1 MIPWQRSTVATE
13 LDVARRIYSRVP
25 MASQQLSAS
34 RAGGV
39 LGGQSGNLAMRYG
52 TAIADSADGWVNVH
66 LDLAESESDYVV
78 CICDSPI
85 SKGQRVSVLVTDS
98 GQLKAIPIGD
108 NILSEAEQQIG
119 NPVVNTDI
127 QWAGSDSGTTPP
139 TDGWSQTWP
148 AGSDYVWQR
157 QMVEKRDGTITY
169 SDPVCVSR
177 PPEGYDND
185 ATVYATS
192 SSSSSETNKTAT
204 VQSGSLTLSEG
215 AVVSVTFES
224 ANTASAPTLNV
235 GGTGIYP
242 IRTLGTASAYWAAG
256 QSVLFVFDGTYW
268 QVASSPVWASTV
280 TVGNPASRNIYITDD
295 LLALRN
301 GTTNYVTVE
310 ATGIM
315 LGLDNSGTAMRL
327 SSSGTIS
334 MYRSGDVMVEMGSD
348 YNGAY
353 ITTQSDQLM
362 MRSQNGGSTV
372 SVDNTSINL
381 SAMNGIWSAPSDMSL
396 TYNSTN
402 SQVASAR
409 VLYASSSG
417 TSGSV
422 RLNDSAS
429 NYWMLTIFYRNE
441 SNRCGSVNLCA
452 PSGGTIS
459 GSDSRFAT
467 IDMVTGNGSAF
478 YMLSEIVNTSG
489 RYIERSS
496 ARQLTATGNTHTNSA
511 ATIYIYAVIGW
522 IC

>member
-1 MIPWQRSTVATE
+1 MIPWQRTTVATE

-108 NILSEAEQQIG
+108 NIFNAAVDYVDKANSDLAIQIRDDIDEAVSAVDAEMEAWKADHKL
-119 NPVVNTDI
+119 TDDDI
-127 QWAGSDSGTTPP
+127 QHSIETSVSQATETWEGKLSSVESDIETNYALKTEVTQGI
-139 TDGWSQTWP
+139 DGLRTEISET
-148 AGSDYVWQR
+148 
-157 QMVEKRDGTITY
+157 
-169 SDPVCVSR
+169 
-177 PPEGYDND
+177 
-185 ATVYATS
+185 YATS
-192 SSSSSETNKTAT
+192 EGVSNQIDTAIEAASGEISSTVEQNVKDSLGNTYATKTELSQTSSSLQLNITQATNKANSAASDASDALDAANEVSSYFTFDST
-204 VQSGSLTLSEG
+204 GLEVGREGNDSSVKMGSNG
-215 AVVSVTFES
+215 TFQVLD
-224 ANTASAPTLNV
+224 N
-235 GGTGIYP
+235 
-242 IRTLGTASAYWAAG
+242 GTA
-256 QSVLFVFDGTYW
+256 
-268 QVASSPVWASTV
+268 V
-280 TVGNPASRNIYITDD
+280 TVM
-295 LLALRN
+295 
-301 GTTNYVTVE
+301 GT
-310 ATGIM
+310 
-315 LGLDNSGTAMRL
+315 NS
-327 SSSGTIS
+327 
-334 MYRSGDVMVEMGSD
+334 D
-348 YNGAY
+348 GAY
-353 ITTQSDQLM
+353 ISTTNPTFQVKSY
-362 MRSQNGGSTV
+362 NGNAVATFGN
-372 SVDNTSINL
+372 DRINL
-381 SAMNGIWSAPSDMSL
+381 SAMNGIWSTPSDMAL

-422 RLNDSAS
+422 HLNDSAS
-429 NYWMLTIFYRNE
+429 NYWMITVFYRNG

-522 IC
+522 LC

>member
-1 MIPWQRSTVATE
+1 MIPWQRTTVATE

-108 NILSEAEQQIG
+108 NIFNAAVDYVDKANSDLAIQIRDDIDEAVSAVDAEMDAWKADHKL
-119 NPVVNTDI
+119 TDDDI
-127 QWAGSDSGTTPP
+127 QHSIETSVSQATETWEGKLSSVEGNIETNYALKTEVTQGI
-139 TDGWSQTWP
+139 DGLRTEISET
-148 AGSDYVWQR
+148 
-157 QMVEKRDGTITY
+157 
-169 SDPVCVSR
+169 
-177 PPEGYDND
+177 
-185 ATVYATS
+185 YATS
-192 SSSSSETNKTAT
+192 EGVSNQIDTAIEAASGEISSTVEQNVKDSLGNTYATKTELSQTSSSLQLNITQATNKANSAASDASDALDAANEVSSYFTFDST
-204 VQSGSLTLSEG
+204 GLEVGREGNDSSVKMGSNG
-215 AVVSVTFES
+215 TFQVLD
-224 ANTASAPTLNV
+224 N
-235 GGTGIYP
+235 
-242 IRTLGTASAYWAAG
+242 GTA
-256 QSVLFVFDGTYW
+256 
-268 QVASSPVWASTV
+268 V
-280 TVGNPASRNIYITDD
+280 TVM
-295 LLALRN
+295 
-301 GTTNYVTVE
+301 GT
-310 ATGIM
+310 
-315 LGLDNSGTAMRL
+315 NS
-327 SSSGTIS
+327 
-334 MYRSGDVMVEMGSD
+334 
-348 YNGAY
+348 NGAY
-353 ITTQSDQLM
+353 ISTTNPVFQVQSY
-362 MRSQNGGSTV
+362 NGNAVATFGN
-372 SVDNTSINL
+372 DRINL
-381 SAMNGIWSAPSDMSL
+381 SAMNGIWSTPSDMAL

-429 NYWMLTIFYRNE
+429 RYWMITIFYRNG
-441 SNRCGSVNLCA
+441 SNRCGSVNICA

-496 ARQLTATGNTHTNSA
+496 ARQLTASGNTHTNSA

-522 IC
+522 LC

>member
-13 LDVARRIYSRVP
+13 LDVARRIYSRTP

-108 NILSEAEQQIG
+108 NIFNAAVDYVDKANSDLAIQIRDDIDEAVSAVDAEMEAWKADHKL
-119 NPVVNTDI
+119 TDDDI
-127 QWAGSDSGTTPP
+127 QHSIETSVSQATETWEGKLSSVEGNIETNYALKTEVTQGI
-139 TDGWSQTWP
+139 DGLRTEISET
-148 AGSDYVWQR
+148 
-157 QMVEKRDGTITY
+157 
-169 SDPVCVSR
+169 
-177 PPEGYDND
+177 
-185 ATVYATS
+185 YATS
-192 SSSSSETNKTAT
+192 EGVSNQIDTAIEAASGEISSTVEQNVKDSIGNTYATKTELSQTSSSLQLNITQATNKANSAASDASEALDAANEVSSYFTFDST
-204 VQSGSLTLSEG
+204 GLEVGREGNDSSVKMGSNG
-215 AVVSVTFES
+215 TFQVLD
-224 ANTASAPTLNV
+224 N
-235 GGTGIYP
+235 
-242 IRTLGTASAYWAAG
+242 GTA
-256 QSVLFVFDGTYW
+256 
-268 QVASSPVWASTV
+268 V
-280 TVGNPASRNIYITDD
+280 TVM
-295 LLALRN
+295 
-301 GTTNYVTVE
+301 GT
-310 ATGIM
+310 
-315 LGLDNSGTAMRL
+315 NS
-327 SSSGTIS
+327 
-334 MYRSGDVMVEMGSD
+334 
-348 YNGAY
+348 NGAY
-353 ITTQSDQLM
+353 ISTTNPTFQVQSY
-362 MRSQNGGSTV
+362 NGNAVATFGN
-372 SVDNTSINL
+372 DRINL
-381 SAMNGIWSAPSDMSL
+381 SAMNGIWSTPSDMSL

-429 NYWMLTIFYRNE
+429 RYWMITIFYRNG
-441 SNRCGSVNLCA
+441 SNRCGSVNICA

-467 IDMVTGNGSAF
+467 IDMVTGNGSSF